1 MPNMP
6 SRKPTKID
14 VDQLLHA
21 GPWLTREEAIELLL
35 RQWRREEL
43 VRIKGQLRA
52 NVDVRHCL
60 VDLIDCLLISER
72 RSYELFRP
80 FRAIGISSHHCLYN
94 CGIQLALPGLS

>member
-14 VDQLLHA
+14 IDQLRHA

-72 RSYELFRP
+72 RKL
-80 FRAIGISSHHCLYN
+80 
-94 CGIQLALPGLS
+94 

>member
-14 VDQLLHA
+14 IDQLLHV

-35 RQWRREEL
+35 RQWRRDEL
-43 VRIKGQLRA
+43 MRIKGQLRA

-72 RSYELFRP
+72 RKL
-80 FRAIGISSHHCLYN
+80 
-94 CGIQLALPGLS
+94 

>member
-21 GPWLTREEAIELLL
+21 GPLLTREEAIELLL

-52 NVDVRHCL
+52 HVDVRQCL

-72 RSYELFRP
+72 RKL
-80 FRAIGISSHHCLYN
+80 
-94 CGIQLALPGLS
+94 